1 MGSRAERGKR
11 AMEAMRSMGFPSS
24 RTKSVL
30 KRLLNACE
38 NNWEHIEAENYWLL
52 VEAIL
57 EEDEPEQD
65 MDGKQREAMVSEE
78 PESRRKRLRKGQDD
92 QHASS
97 PSVPSAHIS
106 LLKKQKVEIDDGLP
120 MSFPSEKNLLA
131 RSNNR
136 ERTRPK
142 IGREHML
149 ADTSLQQEN
158 IEHVGHYP
166 DLQRKSVAVVAT
178 RIDPPIQ
185 RPQEWSLVHRSPEKV
200 EKTLCLREPKIEP
213 DLYPMLGGDA
223 QMDNNDPITCEPP
236 CVELPISVVHPL
248 LAAKEQSSSSSKA
261 HCQMPSSITEPAI
274 LTAQNVNEDNDL
286 TRIRNKGGTNV
297 EITNVVES
305 TNNIEIA
312 SSTIGE
318 KKVSLLYNVAGF
330 PDFHMPSFESVL
342 KRVEDRC
349 LRSYRILDPRFSL
362 MNIMKEVCKS
372 VLELGTDLAADK
384 QEDPIRIIP
393 SLDSLKAS
401 GIKIFSGGASSR
413 NFTGFQSI
421 NAPFSMVNNEL
432 RCSEDYRHKGK
443 AIEDTSHAVKRN
455 GNDTSGSSSELALV
469 CQHEPA
475 LGSVRPVHDISD
487 ISKGEERVRIPIV
500 NEFSSER
507 WPPHFSYI
515 PHSIVYQNA
524 YLNFSLARIGDEDY
538 CSDCFGD
545 CLSASIP
552 CACAR
557 ETGGEFAY
565 TPDGLLKKEFLD
577 ECISVRHDPPKHRLV
592 YCKDCPLE
600 RSKNDVN
607 PDDCK
612 GHLVRKFIKECWSK
626 CGCNKQ
632 CGNRVVQQGI
642 ACNLQVFWTPKGKG
656 WGLRTTDDLPRGAF
670 ICEYVGEVLTNMELY
685 DRTLKTTA
693 NSRHTYPVL
702 LDADWGSEGVLKDEE
717 ALCLDG
723 TFYGNVARFI
733 NHRCFDANLVEV
745 PVEVETPDRH
755 YYHIAFFTARKI
767 EAFEELTWDYG
778 IDFDDHEHPIKAFR
792 CLCGSR
798 GCRDRGRSR
807 GRVKY
812 LRST

>member
-57 EEDEPEQD
+57 EEDEPE
-65 MDGKQREAMVSEE
+65 
-78 PESRRKRLRKGQDD
+78 
-92 QHASS
+92 
-97 PSVPSAHIS
+97 
-106 LLKKQKVEIDDGLP
+106 
-120 MSFPSEKNLLA
+120 
-131 RSNNR
+131 
-136 ERTRPK
+136 
-142 IGREHML
+142 HML

-158 IEHVGHYP
+158 IEH
-166 DLQRKSVAVVAT
+166 
-178 RIDPPIQ
+178 
-185 RPQEWSLVHRSPEKV
+185 EWSLVHRSPEKV

-642 ACNLQVFWTPKGKG
+642 ACNLQVL
-656 WGLRTTDDLPRGAF
+656 GLRTTDDLPRGAF

-767 EAFEELTWDYG
+767 EAFEELTWHLPCPAG
-778 IDFDDHEHPIKAFR
+778 LRIDFDDHEHPIKAFR